1 MDEIFEESVQEQFI
15 EITIESKIN
24 DMSVYELDMEIVS
37 IEATRAQYKLNELLR
52 GLFNQHIKQYD

>member
-15 EITIESKIN
+15 EVTIESKIN

-37 IEATRAQYKLNELLR
+37 IETTRAQYKLNELLR
-52 GLFNQHIKQYD
+52 GLFNQHIKHYE

>member
-15 EITIESKIN
+15 EVTIESKIN

-37 IEATRAQYKLNELLR
+37 IETTRAQYKLNELLR
-52 GLFNQHIKQYD
+52 GLFNQHIKQYE